1 MLRSKKKIAFVLII
15 LIFSLSGCLLFRFL
29 EFRDQLKD
37 FEKNFE
43 IDDKDGLELIFKD
56 PVLKGSDMV
65 WLMRTEPS
73 IKKSKEEW
81 TYNFIKRYKGRKNE
95 KGDFNIPVKMK
106 YENNL
111 LKSMAF
117 PERFL
122 KYFSK
127 ELFAKF
133 MESMG
138 ETQVKKL
145 SKSSKTEVQNL
156 TKESIPD
163 AGQIEDMIGVPFSRE
178 DFESHYSYTYRYI
191 YRNTK
196 DKSKFYGLRFILQ
209 FDKKTNRMKEL
220 IANIRG
226 INMTID
232 FSDVL

>member
-1 MLRSKKKIAFVLII
+1 MTPVFFL
-15 LIFSLSGCLLFRFL
+15 LIFSLSGCILFRFL
-29 EFRDQLKD
+29 EFRDQLKN

-43 IDDKDGLELIFKD
+43 IHDKAGLELIFKD
-56 PVLKGSDMV
+56 PVLKNGDIE
-65 WLMRTEPS
+65 WLMRTGPEVKHS
-73 IKKSKEEW
+73 DKLW

-95 KGDFNIPVKMK
+95 KGDFNIPVKMSFDK
-106 YENNL
+106 GRLN
-111 LKSMAF
+111 SMVF

-138 ETQVKKL
+138 ETEVKKL
-145 SKSSKTEVQNL
+145 SQSSKTEIQNL
-156 TKESIPD
+156 SKESIPD
-163 AGQIEDMIGVPFSRE
+163 ASQIEEMIGVPYSRE
-178 DFESHYSYTYRYI
+178 DLDNHYSYTYKYI
-191 YRNTK
+191 YRNNE
-196 DKSKFYGLRFILQ
+196 DKSKFYGLKFILN
-209 FDKKTNRMKEL
+209 FDNKTNRMKDL